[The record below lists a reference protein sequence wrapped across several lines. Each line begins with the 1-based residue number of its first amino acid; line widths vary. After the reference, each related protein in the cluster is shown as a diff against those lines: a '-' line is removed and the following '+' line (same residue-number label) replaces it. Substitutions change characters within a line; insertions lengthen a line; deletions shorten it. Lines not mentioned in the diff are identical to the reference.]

1 MKYVFIHYFTI
12 PTIPWDRRYH
22 LSLGNEKAKV
32 RVVENRVQVTQLPD
46 GRVQTFVWPSKCQ
59 VLATTVTTI
68 APWGDILATEQPPAA
83 QS

>member
-1 MKYVFIHYFTI
+1 MKYLLIHYFTI
-12 PTIPWDRRYH
+12 PTILWDRRYY
-22 LSLGNEKAKV
+22 LSLRNVKAKV
-32 RVVENRVQVTQLPD
+32 RVVENCVQVAQLPD

-59 VLATTVTTI
+59 VLATPVTTI